1 MNQRSDNHVP
11 EELRQKVRERIKSV
25 LQSMREVPFEAVN
38 VEEDILSYFAPYYLS
53 REKTEPRLPRLR
65 ELTPEEAAAAEKAA
79 RKLWPEMFEM
89 DYDPA
94 KTKPYQYNI
103 SIEEMPAS
111 ATKEDI
117 DALKTAI
124 RELEKRLPT
133 EEEDIER
140 SAKGVRIVK
149 AETQDESKAKSA
161 KALFTKEGILE
172 EVRKKLRRSPQ
183 LIADTLYACNMW
195 LDFAPWPYDQWTEE
209 GFRDFEDFLA
219 SPDRNKGKG
228 YTKETQV
235 KMLHKTKYCFDICKV
250 DWPKI
255 TTRAEESDVESL
267 PFETREIKMMVDAAK
282 ADKLLPAQAAY
293 LAISTVFGLRC
304 EELTKICHPGPEG
317 GRKDPNDIDYDGKRI
332 FIRTVKGGDKRW
344 QALPDEIV
352 PYLKQYDFKRAYS
365 PDRFAEMC
373 GLIETKAGVIHI
385 SRRAWHGIRRS
396 VDTALMV
403 SLKENNI
410 ENASDD
416 VRMFMRWKLS
426 ADMEKR
432 YDKEDKLK
440 NDRLVFKY
448 HPLLAMWR
456 D

>member
-1 MNQRSDNHVP
+1 MNQGSDNHLP
-11 EELRQKVRERIKSV
+11 EELREKV
-25 LQSMREVPFEAVN
+25 LQQVSEALDATGGRPLPLDKLEVTKKILDSFAEFWHREKG
-38 VEEDILSYFAPYYLS
+38 VELPPAAGWTLIQEITGITVLPEVGEELARPVTLEDILEAMPDIVAKAVD
-53 REKTEPRLPRLR
+53 E
-65 ELTPEEAAAAEKAA
+65 ELKKAQARVAAERKA
-79 RKLWPEMFEM
+79 ES
-89 DYDPA
+89 A
-94 KTKPYQYNI
+94 KTQ
-103 SIEEMPAS
+103 
-111 ATKEDI
+111 
-117 DALKTAI
+117 
-124 RELEKRLPT
+124 
-133 EEEDIER
+133 
-140 SAKGVRIVK
+140 
-149 AETQDESKAKSA
+149 
-161 KALFTKEGILE
+161 FTKDEILK
-172 EVRKKLRRSPQ
+172 EVRKKLRRSPGGHIQ
-183 LIADTLYACNMW
+183 DTLYACNMW

-209 GFRDFEDFLA
+209 IFRNFEDFLA

-235 KMLHKTKYCFDICKV
+235 KMLGMTKHCFDICKV

-255 TTRAEESDVESL
+255 TTKAEESDVEAL

-293 LAISTVFGLRC
+293 LAISTVFGLRS
-304 EELTKICHPGPEG
+304 EELTKICHPGPKD

-332 FIRTVKGGDKRW
+332 YIRTVKGGDKRW

-352 PYLKQYDFKRAYS
+352 PYLKQYDFKRAYD
-365 PDRFAEMC
+365 PDSFARMC
-373 GLIETKAGVIHI
+373 GLIETKAGVVHI

-410 ENASDD
+410 ENASDM
-416 VRMFMRWKLS
+416 VKMFMRWKLS

-448 HPLLAMWR
+448 HPFLAMWR

>member
-1 MNQRSDNHVP
+1 MNQGSDNHLP
-11 EELRQKVRERIKSV
+11 EELREKV
-25 LQSMREVPFEAVN
+25 LQQVSEALDATGGRPLPLDKLEVTKKILDSIAQYWDKG
-38 VEEDILSYFAPYYLS
+38 VELPSAGGWNLVEEVTGITVLPEVGEELARPVTLEDILEAIPAIVAKVVAEQL
-53 REKTEPRLPRLR
+53 KNAVPA
-65 ELTPEEAAAAEKAA
+65 LTAEGIGLAVAA
-79 RKLWPEMFEM
+79 RKAES
-89 DYDPA
+89 A
-94 KTKPYQYNI
+94 KTQ
-103 SIEEMPAS
+103 
-111 ATKEDI
+111 
-117 DALKTAI
+117 
-124 RELEKRLPT
+124 
-133 EEEDIER
+133 
-140 SAKGVRIVK
+140 
-149 AETQDESKAKSA
+149 
-161 KALFTKEGILE
+161 FTKEGILE
-172 EVRKKLRRSPQ
+172 EVRKKLRRKPQ
-183 LIADTLYACNMW
+183 LLADTLYANKMW

-209 GFRDFEDFLA
+209 GFRDFEDFMA
-219 SPDRNKGKG
+219 SPDRNEGKG

-255 TTRAEESDVESL
+255 TTRVEESDVEAL

-293 LAISTVFGLRC
+293 LAISTVFGLRS
-304 EELTKICHPGPEG
+304 EELTKICHPGPKD

-332 FIRTVKGGDKRW
+332 YIRTVKGGDKRW

-352 PYLKQYDFKRAYS
+352 PYLKQYDFKRAYD
-365 PDRFAEMC
+365 PDSFARMC
-373 GLIETKAGVIHI
+373 GLIETKAGVVHI

-410 ENASDD
+410 ENASDM
-416 VRMFMRWKLS
+416 VKMFMRWKLS

-448 HPLLAMWR
+448 HPFLAMWR